1 MFIFPKIHLKGM
13 KPEKK
18 GKPAKKNGG
27 WTTSWAKIF
36 LIMGCILFVGVFVM
50 SYFMPVI
57 TDLIAPVKAEAGD
70 TAVVDITLKDAL
82 GRPVFTTN
90 ERIYTQAGE
99 KNQTVWLAQ
108 YLTVTVNRTT
118 NNPVET
124 VPATLSGKET
134 DYFAFLGPEMNQI
147 TNSLVGMKETS
158 PKQIQFVQ
166 NPQFQTVTNREGFES
181 IGGNFSSVKEN
192 QQMIFGLTIPSV
204 NGDDINSTPQYA
216 LRTVTLKNK
225 TNESVTIDYGYTTAE
240 ITILRLTKSS

>member
-36 LIMGCILFVGVFVM
+36 LVMGCILFVGVM
-50 SYFMPVI
+50 II
-57 TDLIAPVKAEAGD
+57 TSMGTNWLVTMKPAQPGD
-70 TAVVDITLKDAL
+70 TAVVDITLKDEL

-90 ERIYTQAGE
+90 ERIYTQAVE

-134 DYFAFLGPEMNQI
+134 EYFAFLGPEMNQI
-147 TNSLVGMKETS
+147 TSNLVGVKEKST
-158 PKQIQFVQ
+158 KQIQFVRD
-166 NPQFQTVTNREGFES
+166 PQFQTVTDREGFES
-181 IGGNFSSVKEN
+181 IGGNFSTVVDN
-192 QQMIFGLTIPSV
+192 QQMIFGLTIPSI

-216 LRTVTLKNK
+216 LRTVLLKNK
-225 TNESVTIDYGYTTAE
+225 TNETVTIDYGYRTAD
-240 ITILRLTKSS
+240 ITILKLTRSS